1 MFWTDLSFLNA
12 GSDRQRDAYQ
22 ALIELDIFSV
32 LAGHDPQL
40 TGTLPLGIETPESDI
55 DIICEAENLDAFDEL
70 VALTYGDM
78 ADFEQRRSEKEGVP
92 TSIANFRY
100 QRFPVELFAQ
110 PVPTEQQRSYRHMIA
125 ESRLLR
131 EGGEEATEAIREMK
145 LEGMKTEPAFG
156 EYFCLEGDP
165 YLTLLELADAPT
177 AELVEVV
184 LNARMARR
192 DRPVRVRTVHERTLE
207 RW

>member
-32 LAGHDPQL
+32 LASYDPQL

-55 DIICEAENLDAFDEL
+55 DVICEAGDLDEFDEI
-70 VALTYGDM
+70 VALTYGNLES
-78 ADFEQRRSEKEGVP
+78 FEQRRSEKEGVP
-92 TSIANFRY
+92 TSISNFRY
-100 QRFPVELFAQ
+100 HRFPVELFAQ
-110 PVPTEQQRSYRHMIA
+110 PVPTEQQRSYRHMVA

-131 EGGEEATEAIREMK
+131 EGGEDAEMAIREMK
-145 LEGMKTEPAFG
+145 LDGMKTEPAFG

-165 YLTLLELADAPT
+165 YLTLLELADVPT
-177 AELVEVV
+177 EDLVEVV
-184 LNARMARR
+184 HNARMARR
-192 DRPVRVRTVHERTLE
+192 DRPVRMREVE

>member
-1 MFWTDLSFLNA
+1 MFWTDLSFLNS

-22 ALIELDIFSV
+22 ALIELDVFSV
-32 LAGHDPQL
+32 LSEYDPQL

-55 DIICEAENLDAFDEL
+55 DVICEAENLDEFDEL
-70 VALTYGDM
+70 VEATYGYLD
-78 ADFEQRRSEKEGVP
+78 AFEQRRSVKEGIP
-92 TSIANFRY
+92 TSITNFRY
-100 QRFPVELFAQ
+100 HRFMVELFAQ

-131 EGGEEATEAIREMK
+131 EGGDEAAEAIREMK
-145 LEGMKTEPAFG
+145 MEGMKTEPAFG

-192 DRPVRVRTVHERTLE
+192 DRLVRERPVE